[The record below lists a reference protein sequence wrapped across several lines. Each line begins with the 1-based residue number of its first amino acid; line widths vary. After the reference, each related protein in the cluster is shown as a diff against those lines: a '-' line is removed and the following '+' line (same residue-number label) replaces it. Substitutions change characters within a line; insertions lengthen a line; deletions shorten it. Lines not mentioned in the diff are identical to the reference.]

1 MIKFDKIQP
10 IDGYYFTNFLLN
22 KDNNKGEIKTGRF
35 VISLANKP
43 DNFEIVKWGPKC
55 NVPINKSFKL
65 AHPAFRNIYFNI
77 KFSFTPQNYKK
88 PMLYIMMERLL
99 GIQV

>member
-22 KDNNKGEIKTGRF
+22 KHNNKGEIKTGRF
-35 VISLANKP
+35 VISLVDSPEK
-43 DNFEIVKWGPKC
+43 FEKVKWGPKC
-55 NVPINKSFKL
+55 NVPINKPFKIS
-65 AHPAFRNIYFNI
+65 HPAFRNIFFEI
-77 KFSFTPQNYKK
+77 KFSFTPQNYRK